1 MQFPKVKKWHFGVL
15 VGTTATLMV
24 MIGIYRKITAPRY
37 LDKYKNNKYL
47 SI

>member
-1 MQFPKVKKWHFGVL
+1 MQFPKVNKWHFGVL
-15 VGTTATLMV
+15 VGSATTLMV

-37 LDKYKNNKYL
+37 LDKYKNNKNL